1 MTLDMVRGDTLSF
14 AVEIGFDESPQKLD
28 SAFFSVKKNIDD
40 DSYMFQKSIANN
52 GIEYVK
58 TDGNNLYYRVR
69 VAPEDT
75 KNVAEGTYF
84 FDLQIG
90 MNDDIFTVLKGT
102 IRVDG
107 DVTR

>member
-1 MTLDMVRGDTLSF
+1 MTLDMIRGDTLSF
-14 AVEIGFDESPQKLD
+14 AIEIGFDESPQKLD

-40 DSYMFQKSIANN
+40 DSYMLQKSIANN

-58 TDGNNLYYRVR
+58 TDGNSLYYRVR

-75 KNVAEGTYF
+75 KNIAEGTYF
-84 FDLQIG
+84 YDLQIG
-90 MNDDIFTVLKGT
+90 INDDIFTVLKGA
-102 IRVDG
+102 IRVEG